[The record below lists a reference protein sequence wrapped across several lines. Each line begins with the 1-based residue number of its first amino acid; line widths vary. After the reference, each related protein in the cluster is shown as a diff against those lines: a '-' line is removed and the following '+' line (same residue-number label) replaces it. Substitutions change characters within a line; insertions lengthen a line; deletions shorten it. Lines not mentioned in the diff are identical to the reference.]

1 MTRRPGLSAAILVCA
16 GLLAA
21 SPAHGQEEERCL
33 FFCVPDLKIEP
44 TITFEPIFRQPAL
57 ETLEGDEVVGLFS
70 SETETVFEMI
80 LAVGIPTTI
89 PRIGFTFETIFIPF
103 GETDAHPFTGATAS
117 QLGRRSIREND
128 IEVEL
133 ELNIGLLAP
142 EDTGGWVESHFDI
155 VDKISAAARPTD
167 TSVYTHKLNFEW
179 DTAFLV
185 FKGLPET
192 NWLRHVEIEGSLD
205 YVATGLPRAGDVV
218 DGARYLTDESPWSF
232 SLVFVFP
239 LAPLAP

>member
-1 MTRRPGLSAAILVCA
+1 MLPIAALVWSGVLVA
-16 GLLAA
+16 P
-21 SPAHGQEEERCL
+21 PAHAQDDERCRFL
-33 FFCVPDLKIEP
+33 CAPDLKIEP
-44 TITFEPIFRQPAL
+44 TITFEPLFRRPL
-57 ETLEGDEVVGLFS
+57 IEELDDGVVVARTTPDR
-70 SETETVFEMI
+70 EAVFEMI

-103 GETDAHPFTGATAS
+103 GDTATHPFTGTTAS
-117 QLGRRSIREND
+117 ELGGTAIRGNE

-133 ELNIGLLAP
+133 ELNIGLLEP
-142 EDTGGWVESHFDI
+142 EETGGWIESHFDI
-155 VDKISAAARPTD
+155 VDKISPGERPTD
-167 TSVYTHKLNFEW
+167 ASVYTHKLNFEW

-185 FKGLPET
+185 FNRLPEG
-192 NWLRHVEIEGSLD
+192 NWLRNVEIEGSVD

-218 DGARYLTDESPWSF
+218 NGERFLSDDSPWSF